1 MEKAKEYLRQDKKL
15 FNEIREE
22 IIKQETAEP
31 KIKSGSVK
39 EEKEEASGQIKFYNL
54 KPLSK
59 IKRAVFVFIF

>member
-39 EEKEEASGQIKFYNL
+39 EEKEEASGTD
-54 KPLSK
+54 
-59 IKRAVFVFIF
+59 